1 MIHHYINIY
10 NSSLLLLVVV
20 LLFVALNDVRQIL
33 SIQLPNKLS
42 QQLLLLLAVEDQA
55 EFIALE

>member
-33 SIQLPNKLS
+33 SIQLANKLS